1 MALQPVRAN
10 DEVLRRVQGEFM
22 EMPGMRLTQA
32 QACRL
37 WGLDD
42 ASCRALLTALVDAE
56 FLFQTQN
63 GAFMR
68 VEAATPLK
76 ANRRQRTT
84 IGTA

>member
-1 MALQPVRAN
+1 MAPQQVRAYE
-10 DEVLRRVQGEFM
+10 EVLRRVQGQFM

-37 WGLDD
+37 WGLDE
-42 ASCRALLTALVDAE
+42 ASCDALLKVLVDAE
-56 FLFQTQN
+56 FLFPTHN

-68 VEAATPLK
+68 VETATTFK
-76 ANRRQRTT
+76 ANERRPTT

>member
-1 MALQPVRAN
+1 MPQPVREN
-10 DEVLRRVQGEFM
+10 DEVLRRVRGEFT

-37 WGLDD
+37 WGLDE
-42 ASCRALLTALVDAE
+42 ASCVALLTTLVDAE
-56 FLFQTQN
+56 FLFRTEN

-68 VEAATPLK
+68 VETATPLK
-76 ANRRQRTT
+76 ANQRRPTT